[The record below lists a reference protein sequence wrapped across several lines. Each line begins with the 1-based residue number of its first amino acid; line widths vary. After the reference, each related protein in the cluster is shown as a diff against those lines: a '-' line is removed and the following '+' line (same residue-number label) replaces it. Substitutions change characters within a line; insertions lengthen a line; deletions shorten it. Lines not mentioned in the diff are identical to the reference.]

1 MKLIV
6 NIDMTNPTQAI
17 KFAQLL
23 SSGVTLE
30 EGMDGTA
37 GFISALPMMTAI
49 LSNMNVAPQNTAPTN
64 TAPVSSSTP
73 AKKAIQPLDGNVS
86 CLFVLAGDGTA
97 VKIDG
102 NGQYIRKGVF
112 KMFGARLR
120 KMGGKYDT
128 ADKMYHFV
136 DKATAQKAASEC
148 DSTVTPAQ
156 FDEYWN
162 KG

>member
-49 LSNMNVAPQNTAPTN
+49 LSNMTTPVTPAPQN

-73 AKKAIQPLDGNVS
+73 TKKAIQPLDGNVS

-128 ADKMYHFV
+128 SDKMYHFA

-156 FDEYWN
+156 FEEYWS

>member
-1 MKLIV
+1 MKLVI
-6 NIDMTNPTQAI
+6 NIDMTNPSQAI

-23 SSGVTLE
+23 TSGVTLE

-49 LSNMNVAPQNTAPTN
+49 LSNMATSTPTPAPTN
-64 TAPVSSSTP
+64 TAPVASSTP
-73 AKKAIQPLDGNVS
+73 TKKAIQPLDGNVS
-86 CLFVLAGDGTA
+86 CLFVLGGDGTA
-97 VKIDG
+97 IRIDG

-120 KMGGKYDT
+120 KMGGKYNT
-128 ADKMYHFV
+128 ADKMYHFT

-148 DSTVTPAQ
+148 DSTVTPDQ
-156 FDEYWN
+156 FMEYW
-162 KG
+162 G

>member
-49 LSNMNVAPQNTAPTN
+49 LSNMATPTPTPAPTN
-64 TAPVSSSTP
+64 TAPVASSTP

-86 CLFVLAGDGTA
+86 CLFVIDGDGTA
-97 VKIDG
+97 VRIDG

-120 KMGGKYDT
+120 KMGGKYNT
-128 ADKMYHFV
+128 ADKMYHFA
-136 DKATAQKAASEC
+136 DKAMAQKAASEC
-148 DSTVTPAQ
+148 DSTVTPDQ
-156 FDEYWN
+156 FMEYW
-162 KG
+162 G

>member
-1 MKLIV
+1 MKLII
-6 NIDMTNPTQAI
+6 NIDMTNATQAI

-23 SSGVTLE
+23 STGVTLE

-37 GFISALPMMTAI
+37 GFIAAIPMMTAI
-49 LSNMNVAPQNTAPTN
+49 LSNMAPATAPTP
-64 TAPVSSSTP
+64 TESAP
-73 AKKAIQPLDGNVS
+73 AKASTGKAIQPLDGNVS
-86 CLFVLAGDGTA
+86 CLFVLDGDGTA
-97 VKIDG
+97 VRIDG

-120 KMGGKYDT
+120 QMGGKYNT
-128 ADKMYHFV
+128 ADKMYHFA

-156 FDEYWN
+156 FAEYWS

>member
-1 MKLIV
+1 MKLVV
-6 NIDMTNPTQAI
+6 NIDMTNAQQAI

-37 GFISALPMMTAI
+37 GFIAALPLLTAV
-49 LSNMNVAPQNTAPTN
+49 LSNMATPAPAP
-64 TAPVSSSTP
+64 APSPTPAKASSS
-73 AKKAIQPLDGNVS
+73 KKAIQPLDGNVS
-86 CLFVLAGDGTA
+86 CLFVLDGDGTA
-97 VKIDG
+97 VRIDG
-102 NGQYIRKGVF
+102 NGQFIRKGVF

-128 ADKMYHFV
+128 ADKMYHFS
-136 DKATAQKAASEC
+136 DKAAAQKAAAEC

-156 FDEYWN
+156 FEEYWN
-162 KG
+162 KD

>member
-37 GFISALPMMTAI
+37 GFIAAIPMMTAI
-49 LSNMNVAPQNTAPTN
+49 LSNMATPTPTPTN
-64 TAPVSSSTP
+64 TAPVSSSTS

-102 NGQYIRKGVF
+102 NGRYIRKGVF
-112 KMFGARLR
+112 KIFGARLR

-128 ADKMYHFV
+128 SDKMYHFA
-136 DKATAQKAASEC
+136 DKATAQKAAAEC

-156 FDEYWN
+156 FEEYWS